1 MGAMTQ
7 TIEVRELQTE
17 ELGTGKLAVRVG
29 AFSAAPEDRLFSPRA
44 VAIATLVG
52 TPAAGSALMV
62 VNYRR
67 MGRVGRGV
75 AVGLAGLAVTAT
87 AIWIGMVSARVADW
101 LMALALVV
109 GMRLTAEGLQGKAVE
124 RHLREGG
131 RREPVWLA
139 LGIGVLFLVGIWG
152 MVVLLAKV
160 QAV

>member
-1 MGAMTQ
+1 MMGTMTQ
-7 TIEVRELQTE
+7 TIEVRDLR
-17 ELGTGKLAVRVG
+17 TGELAVRVG
-29 AFSAAPEDRLFSPRA
+29 AFSAAPEYRLFSPRA

-52 TPAAGSALMV
+52 TPAAGAALMA
-62 VNYRR
+62 VNYGR

-75 AVGLAGLAVTAT
+75 SAMMAGLAVTAM

-109 GMRLTAEGLQGKAVE
+109 GMRLTAEGLQGKALE

-139 LGIGVLFLVGIWG
+139 MGIGVLFLAGIWG
-152 MVVLLAKV
+152 MVALLARV
-160 QAV
+160 QAG